1 MLKKLKK
8 LLAGAP
14 RIDYAGVGRN
24 DPCPCGS
31 GEKFKNCCIE
41 KAEREARSR
50 RDAKVFGGPKG

>member
-8 LLAGAP
+8 LLAGSPA
-14 RIDYAGVGRN
+14 IDYTDVGRN

-50 RDAKVFGGPKG
+50 RDARLFGSRKG